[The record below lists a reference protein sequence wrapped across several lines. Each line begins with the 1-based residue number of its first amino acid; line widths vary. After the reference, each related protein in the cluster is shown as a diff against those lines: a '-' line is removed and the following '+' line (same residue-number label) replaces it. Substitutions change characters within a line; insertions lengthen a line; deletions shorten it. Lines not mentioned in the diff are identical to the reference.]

1 MASFKN
7 LSTLATKAK
16 EVVEKRGGTDSLK
29 QDAAQLRSIA
39 KGPGSITDKA
49 KAAAEALKRPGDAE
63 GAKPAYTKR
72 GEAPKTEAKAAPKT
86 KAAPKPQAA
95 PKAKAASKA
104 GAERSA

>member
-49 KAAAEALKRPGDAE
+49 KAAAEALRRPGEEA
-63 GAKPAYTKR
+63 AKPDYTKR
-72 GEAPKTEAKAAPKT
+72 GEAPKTEAKAKPKA
-86 KAAPKPQAA
+86 KASPKPQAA